1 MAQDPNSPDLKAQ
14 SEESPIF
21 QDETNLDND
30 ATNKGKKGRHRK
42 KREYKSSNLV
52 SDLISFAFHFAMGV
66 WALTMS
72 SYDVECNRPLLRWA
86 LSIGILYLIFALSAL
101 VSICNGIKEKKR
113 NNFENWGSVLG
124 ILVLG
129 YSIAGVIHVFVK
141 QDEIVCDDKLYK
153 QAKIFVFIIWSA
165 LIFICAFGI
174 CLMTCLCC
182 AVMGFGLCL
191 CCVDTDDE
199 ESDDEDDS
207 LEKGKVH
214 RVQGTGV
221 PGVDG
226 LSLCVSKEKKPD
238 LMKSVSKS
246 FFNVGS

>member
-86 LSIGILYLIFALSAL
+86 LSIGILYLILALSVL
-101 VSICNGIKEKKR
+101 VSVCSSIKEKKR
-113 NNFENWGSVLG
+113 NNFLSDDDNNWGSVLG
-124 ILVLG
+124 IVITG
-129 YSIAGVIHVFVK
+129 YAIAGAIHVF
-141 QDEIVCDDKLYK
+141 
-153 QAKIFVFIIWSA
+153 AK
-165 LIFICAFGI
+165 
-174 CLMTCLCC
+174 
-182 AVMGFGLCL
+182 
-191 CCVDTDDE
+191 
-199 ESDDEDDS
+199 
-207 LEKGKVH
+207 
-214 RVQGTGV
+214 
-221 PGVDG
+221 
-226 LSLCVSKEKKPD
+226 
-238 LMKSVSKS
+238 
-246 FFNVGS
+246 